1 MAENKTKPTGKSVE
15 EFLKGVQ
22 SDRRRA
28 DARAVLQ
35 IMKRVTGLEPELW
48 GPSLVGFGRYHYK
61 YDSGR
66 EGDFFRSGFSPRKS
80 SLVIYL
86 VAGFEPHKELMDRLG
101 KHKTG
106 RSCLYINKLED
117 VDLAVLEAL
126 IAASVALMAERYP
139 A

>member
-15 EFLKGVQ
+15 EFLDSVGHEW
-22 SDRRRA
+22 RRA

-86 VAGFEPHKELMDRLG
+86 IAGFEPHKELMDRLG
-101 KHKTG
+101 KYKTG
-106 RSCLYINKLED
+106 RSCLYVNKLED
-117 VDLAVLEAL
+117 VDLGVLEEL

-139 A
+139 T